1 MKVIK
6 CDICGGEVDFDDVSI
21 LNDFTN
27 PCENIDLCKKCLS
40 GYRDLESSFKQ
51 DRKKIHNEY
60 AERMETLINKYR
72 KDILKYKERID

>member
-6 CDICGGEVDFDDVSI
+6 CDICGGAVDFDDVSI

-27 PCENIDLCKKCLS
+27 PCENIDLCKNCLS
-40 GYRDLESSFKQ
+40 GYRDLESSFER
-51 DRKKIHNEY
+51 DRKKIYDEY
-60 AERMETLINKYR
+60 AEGMETLINRYR